1 LGFQTI
7 CEYILAIKKGRVAPA
22 FFKLALDYLAAAAFA
37 FLCFF
42 AFLACFAAGLASAAA
57 GAAVVAAGAAAGA
70 AASAATAEK
79 VTVANTAAIS
89 ADKILLILNPII

>member
-42 AFLACFAAGLASAAA
+42 AFLACLAAGLASAAA
-57 GAAVVAAGAAAGA
+57 GAAVVAAGAAGA